1 MLCSSSNSQ
10 SLVIHPWRSLPLL
23 PTLLA
28 SLFDGAVYHASNA
41 RATLQDTWCATV
53 QVVAVQWMFLCLEL
67 ARVIESAPQH
77 CWHPIPATPFRWQQ
91 LPAQEPLDP
100 SVPLSLRKHYHLKVR
115 HHNTT
120 KSCHASCYCR
130 MMTLIMGVGLCF
142 GYHSNYNQLLESI

>member
-10 SLVIHPWRSLPLL
+10 PLVIHPWRSLPLL

-53 QVVAVQWMFLCLEL
+53 QVVAVPWMFLCLEL

-77 CWHPIPATPFRWQQ
+77 SWHPILATPFRWQQ
-91 LPAQEPLDP
+91 LPAVEPLDP
-100 SVPLSLRKHYHLKVR
+100 SVPLSRRKHYHLKVR
-115 HHNTT
+115 RHNTT
-120 KSCHASCYCR
+120 NHA
-130 MMTLIMGVGLCF
+130 MQAAIVGT
-142 GYHSNYNQLLESI
+142 QQ